1 MGRPP
6 QEGARVAYAR
16 IFRRWLHS
24 REEDSPSERVYR
36 TANFPFRPS
45 RGRAGLEIHP
55 DGTFVAIGIGLA
67 DGQRARR
74 GRWREEDGAIRVRYD
89 DGRGAGA
96 PDPRRRRRRAANRR
110 RLRGDRAAV

>member
-1 MGRPP
+1 MP
-6 QEGARVAYAR
+6 Q
-16 IFRRWLHS
+16 LHS

-36 TANFPFRPS
+36 TADLPFRPS

-74 GRWREEDGAIRVRYD
+74 GRWREEHGTIRVRCD
-89 DGRGAGA
+89 DGGEQVLRILAVG
-96 PDPRRRRRRAANRR
+96 DDVLRIAA
-110 RLRGDRAAV
+110 D